1 MQNATENDQVL
12 QKLKK
17 LILDG
22 FPDSKSSMPAELIP
36 YFQVRSELSIAE
48 GLIFKGD
55 KIVIP
60 ESLRKEMKERIHMG
74 HMGIERCKARARQ
87 LMYWPNI
94 YADITNM
101 VSNCSACYENR
112 RYHQKEPLIA
122 HEVPTAPWHKVG
134 MDLFSFKG
142 RDYLL
147 VVDYFSNYPEV
158 CLLNDTHSSSVIMK
172 LKSIFSRFGIPKVV
186 ISDNGPQF
194 SSHQFMRFAKEW
206 DFTHDP
212 SSPKHAKSNGMAE
225 SAVKTV
231 KSIFKKA
238 HRNKED
244 PYLALMAHRS
254 TPSSNDNKSPYEKLF
269 SRPMRTLLPD
279 LRNIKRKSTEH
290 TDLPAKLNP
299 KVIERLK
306 FYHNRSAK
314 ELAEI
319 PTSSTV
325 RIHNGKNWPTKAKVI
340 EKATSPR
347 SYVVETEAG
356 QTLRRNR
363 RDLLKRSES
372 FSRTE
377 GDNDFP
383 IPESSRTSIQL
394 KPGNNENDL
403 LPEVNNDSAQ
413 HYRQRLR
420 TSVRPPNRYGFKD
433 EQ

>member
-22 FPDSKSSMPAELIP
+22 FSDSKSSMPAELIP
-36 YFQVRSELSIAE
+36 YFQVRSELSITE

-60 ESLRKEMKERIHMG
+60 ESLQKERIYMG

-94 YADITNM
+94 NADITNM
-101 VSNCSACYENR
+101 ELPSNCSACLENR

-134 MDLFSFKG
+134 MNLFSFKG

-158 CLLNDTHSSSVIMK
+158 CLLNDTHSGSVIMK
-172 LKSIFSRFGIPKVV
+172 LKSIFSCFGIPKVV

-194 SSHQFMRFAKEW
+194 SSYQFMRFAKEW

-231 KSIFKKA
+231 KSIF
-238 HRNKED
+238 
-244 PYLALMAHRS
+244 
-254 TPSSNDNKSPYEKLF
+254 
-269 SRPMRTLLPD
+269 
-279 LRNIKRKSTEH
+279 
-290 TDLPAKLNP
+290 
-299 KVIERLK
+299 
-306 FYHNRSAK
+306 
-314 ELAEI
+314 
-319 PTSSTV
+319 
-325 RIHNGKNWPTKAKVI
+325 
-340 EKATSPR
+340 
-347 SYVVETEAG
+347 
-356 QTLRRNR
+356 
-363 RDLLKRSES
+363 
-372 FSRTE
+372 
-377 GDNDFP
+377 
-383 IPESSRTSIQL
+383 
-394 KPGNNENDL
+394 
-403 LPEVNNDSAQ
+403 
-413 HYRQRLR
+413 
-420 TSVRPPNRYGFKD
+420 
-433 EQ
+433 